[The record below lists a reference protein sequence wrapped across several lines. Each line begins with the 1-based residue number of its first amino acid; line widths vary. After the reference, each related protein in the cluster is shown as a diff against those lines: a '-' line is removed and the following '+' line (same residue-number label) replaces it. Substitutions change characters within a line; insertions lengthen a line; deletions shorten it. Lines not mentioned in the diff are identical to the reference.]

1 MNEFVESVRQILV
14 TTPDRW
20 LVLAE
25 SVDADALRRV
35 PADGQWSAVECLA
48 HLYDTELGAFRVRL
62 ESFLAGRKHLAA
74 FDPEAAGMRP
84 DPAGDPRELARR
96 LSEARRDNLAALE
109 RVTDAD
115 LDRIAEHAELGPVT
129 MREWLAEW
137 AGHDLNHTIQA
148 ERALMQP
155 FIAACGPWRS
165 TFADHDANR
174 PHGT

>member
-1 MNEFVESVRQILV
+1 MAGIGRVG
-14 TTPDRW
+14 
-20 LVLAE
+20 
-25 SVDADALRRV
+25 RR
-35 PADGQWSAVECLA
+35 
-48 HLYDTELGAFRVRL
+48 
-62 ESFLAGRKHLAA
+62 
-74 FDPEAAGMRP
+74 
-84 DPAGDPRELARR
+84 RR
-96 LSEARRDNLAALE
+96 TALE